1 MNSEEFRRHGHDV
14 VDWIAD
20 YLEHADRFPV
30 MSRCRPG
37 DIKALIPDHAPEA
50 GEPMEIILEDFRRD
64 ILPGVTHWNHP
75 RFFAYFPANNSAP
88 SILGEMLSAGL
99 GVNAMLWQ
107 TSPAATE
114 LEEKVMDWLG
124 EMIGLPEGFH
134 GVIQDT
140 ASTATMG
147 ALVCA
152 REKATAFAVNAAG
165 PAGLAGAGA
174 LRIYASREAH
184 SSVLKGAKIAGFGAE
199 NLVTVEI
206 DGNRAMDPADLGAK
220 ISADLDA
227 GFIPCCVVATVGTTG
242 CTAID
247 PLATIGPVAAK
258 HGLWLH
264 VDAALAGSAAILPEM
279 RWILD
284 GVEHADSLVFNP
296 HKWLLTNFDCSAYF
310 VRDPDHLERTM
321 SIHPEYLKTGRDR
334 EVNNF
339 MDWGIPLGR
348 RFRALKLWFVLRSY
362 GAARLREIIAGHIAL
377 AREFGEWIDAAPA
390 WERMAPVPV
399 NTVCFR
405 WKPPGMDEEALNAA
419 NAELVDRVNADGTI
433 YLTHTKLDDVFTIRL
448 AVGQRAT
455 EREHVV
461 TAWETL
467 QKLAAGI

>member
-14 VDWIAD
+14 IDWIAD
-20 YLEHADRFPV
+20 YLDHADRYPV
-30 MSRCRPG
+30 MSRSKPG
-37 DIKALIPDHAPEA
+37 EIKALIPNSAPED
-50 GEPMEIILEDFRRD
+50 GEPMGTILEDFRRD

-99 GVNAMLWQ
+99 GVNSMLWQ

-124 EMIGLPEGFH
+124 EMIGLPAGFH

-165 PAGLAGAGA
+165 PAGLAGAGP

-199 NLVTVEI
+199 NVVMVGI
-206 DGNRAMDPADLGAK
+206 DENRAMDPADLEAK
-220 ISADLDA
+220 ITSDLADGL
-227 GFIPCCVVATVGTTG
+227 IPCCVVATVGTTG

-247 PLATIGPVAAK
+247 PLATIGPVAEK
-258 HGLWLH
+258 HDLWLH

-310 VRDPDHLERTM
+310 VRDPEHLERTM

-334 EVNNF
+334 EVKNF

-362 GAARLREIIAGHIAL
+362 GTTRLREIIAGHIAL
-377 AREFGEWIDAAPA
+377 AREFAEWIDGAGD
-390 WERMAPVPV
+390 WERLAPVPV

-405 WKPPGMDEEALNAA
+405 WKPAGMDGAALDAA

-467 QKLAAGI
+467 QRIAGEI

>member
-14 VDWIAD
+14 IDWIAD
-20 YLEHADRFPV
+20 YLDNADRYPV
-30 MSRCRPG
+30 MSRSKPG
-37 DIKALIPDHAPEA
+37 EIKALIPDSAPEN
-50 GEPMEIILEDFRRD
+50 GEPMETILEDFRRD

-88 SILGEMLSAGL
+88 SILGEMLSA
-99 GVNAMLWQ
+99 
-107 TSPAATE
+107 S
-114 LEEKVMDWLG
+114 
-124 EMIGLPEGFH
+124 GFH

-165 PAGLAGAGA
+165 PAGLAGAGP

-199 NLVTVEI
+199 NVVQVEI
-206 DGNRAMDPADLGAK
+206 DENRAMDPADLEAK
-220 ISADLDA
+220 ITTDLADGL
-227 GFIPCCVVATVGTTG
+227 IPCCVVATVGTTG

-247 PLATIGPVAAK
+247 PLATIGPVAKK

-310 VRDPDHLERTM
+310 VRDPEHLERTM

-334 EVNNF
+334 EVNNY

-362 GAARLREIIAGHIAL
+362 GAVRLREIIAGHIAF
-377 AREFGEWIDAAPA
+377 ANEFAGWIDAAGD
-390 WERMAPVPV
+390 WERLAPVPV

-405 WKPPGMDEEALNAA
+405 WNPGGMDEEALNVA
-419 NAELVDRVNADGTI
+419 NAALVDRVNADGTI
-433 YLTHTKLDDVFTIRL
+433 YLTHTKLDDIFTIRL

-467 QKLAAGI
+467 QEIAGC

>member
-1 MNSEEFRRHGHDV
+1 MKSEEFRRHGHEI

-30 MSRCRPG
+30 MSRSRPG
-37 DIKALIPDHAPEA
+37 DIKALIPASAPEE
-50 GEPMEIILEDFRRD
+50 GEPMETILEDFRRD

-75 RFFAYFPANNSAP
+75 RFFAYFPANNSGP

-124 EMIGLPEGFH
+124 ELIGLPEGFH

-140 ASTATMG
+140 ASTTTLCS
-147 ALVCA
+147 LVCA
-152 REKATAFAVNAAG
+152 REKTTAFGINTAG

-174 LRIYASREAH
+174 LRIYASRDAH
-184 SSVLKGAKIAGFGAE
+184 SSVLKGARIAGFGAD
-199 NLVTVEI
+199 NLVTVDI
-206 DGNRAMDPADLGAK
+206 DENRAMDPV
-220 ISADLDA
+220 DLDA
-227 GFIPCCVVATVGTTG
+227 RIRADLAEGLIPCCVVATVGTTG

-247 PLATIGPVAAK
+247 RLSDIGPVAKK

-264 VDAALAGSAAILPEM
+264 ADAALAGNAAILPEM
-279 RWILD
+279 RWILE
-284 GVEHADSLVFNP
+284 GAEHADSLVLNP

-310 VRDPDHLERTM
+310 VRDVDHLERTL
-321 SIHPEYLKTGRDR
+321 SIHPEYLKTGHDR
-334 EVNNF
+334 QVNNY

-348 RFRALKLWFVLRSY
+348 RFRALKLWFVLRNY
-362 GAARLREIIAGHIAL
+362 GARRLREMIAGHIAL
-377 AREFGEWIDAAPA
+377 AGEFASWIDAAPD
-390 WERMAPVPV
+390 WERLAPVPI

-405 WKPPGMDEEALNAA
+405 WKPAGLDEPALNAA
-419 NAELVDRVNADGTI
+419 NAALLDRVNADGTI

-455 EREHVV
+455 ERVHVV
-461 TAWETL
+461 EAWETL
-467 QKLAAGI
+467 QRLACR